1 MPDLSVKLGK
11 RLTLFNPIMTA
22 SGTFGYG
29 DEISDLVDVNQF
41 GAIVTKSLSLEP
53 RAGNPAPRIAETPSG
68 MLNSIGLANIGLSAF
83 LAEKKPFLS
92 TLNTKVIVNIAARTE
107 AEFIA
112 VIERLDAEDWLT
124 AYEINVSCPNVKQG
138 GIAFGTDPL
147 VLKKLCAALRR
158 TTKRFLIIK
167 LTPNVTDIARM
178 ARIAEDS
185 GADAISLI
193 NTLYG
198 AAINIQTRKP
208 KINTVIGGLSGPAIK
223 PIALANIIRVFS
235 AVSVPIIGIGG
246 ICNGED
252 VIEFILAGATAVQL
266 GTVNFMNPCAVD
278 GIIRFIE
285 NYMQQ
290 QQFGAISDMIGCL
303 ER

>member
-1 MPDLSVKLGK
+1 MPDISVKLGTK
-11 RLTLFNPIMTA
+11 LTLSNPIMTA

-29 DEISDLVDVNQF
+29 DEISDLVDVNQY

-68 MLNSIGLANIGLSAF
+68 MLNSIGLANIGLEAF
-83 LAEKKPFLS
+83 LADKKPFLAALS
-92 TLNTKVIVNIAARTE
+92 TKVVVNIAARTE
-107 AEFIA
+107 DEFIT

-167 LTPNVTDIARM
+167 LSPNVTDIAKM
-178 ARIAEDS
+178 AQIAEDS
-185 GADAISLI
+185 GADAVSLI
-193 NTLYG
+193 NTVYG
-198 AAINIQTRKP
+198 AAIDIYSRKP

-223 PIALANIIRVFS
+223 PIACANVIKVFS